1 MWVDLD
7 AKHGIP
13 AIIEISPVFHAPHPS
28 LTTRCPV
35 FGHTP
40 VSNLWTNTFRR
51 LYGVRGQ
58 MLDDRTSSRV
68 QKMATDP
75 IELWEIFVLILQEN
89 FPWVYGVCDHFL
101 DMVWGLIVTV
111 LVNFFF
117 YFFATAKLD
126 PQRDSKLGHDVCSK
140 TGQHVAR
147 FGCEA
152 WNTGDN

>member
-13 AIIEISPVFHAPHPS
+13 AIIEISPVFHAPHPR

-75 IELWEIFVLILQEN
+75 IELWEIFVLILQKN

-101 DMVWGLIVTV
+101 DMVWGLNVTV
-111 LVNFFF
+111 LVNFLF
-117 YFFATAKLD
+117 YFFATA
-126 PQRDSKLGHDVCSK
+126 
-140 TGQHVAR
+140 
-147 FGCEA
+147 
-152 WNTGDN
+152 